1 MTNQRLLAL
10 TVCIG
15 AALMIAAQAA
25 APAFTRPAPPQD
37 LMMLDRRVSAIE
49 QRIYSLES
57 RLNQV
62 EQQSRMTQRPVQ
74 PPPAAA
80 AQSTELRLLRSELEI
95 IASRVR
101 LIECGVVQLDERTT
115 PERVREA
122 RKKAGQADSSC
133 RLHPDNPIQFPPW
146 R

>member
-1 MTNQRLLAL
+1 MANQRLLIL
-10 TVCIG
+10 SVCIG
-15 AALMIAAQAA
+15 AALIIATQATSQ
-25 APAFTRPAPPQD
+25 AFTRTIPPQD
-37 LMMLDRRVSAIE
+37 LMMLDRRVSTIE
-49 QRIYSLES
+49 QRLYSLES

-74 PPPAAA
+74 PPAGDQNA
-80 AQSTELRLLRSELEI
+80 ELRLLRSELEI
-95 IASRVR
+95 IASRIR

-122 RKKAGQADSSC
+122 RKKAGQTDNSC
-133 RLHPDNPIQFPPW
+133 RFHPDNPIQFPPW